1 MAISATRVLL
11 TMATFLSGLLAG
23 FNLDR
28 SLVHN
33 AAWRRLGAAAWAAYS
48 LDADLSFR
56 AAMLYPLLGIG
67 VALLSVAAMVSY
79 RRDRSEARSAA
90 LPIYGSALFALSGLL
105 MTFLAGPHML
115 SVPRLIDDPA
125 GLKRAL
131 DGFVFWGDIRGGF
144 QVLAFVANLWSLAL
158 VLARTPRTDIPAMP
172 RM

>member
-67 VALLSVAAMVSY
+67 VALLSVAAMVRY
-79 RRDRSEARSAA
+79 PRDRSEAASAA
-90 LPIYGSALFALSGLL
+90 LPIYGTAPVAL
-105 MTFLAGPHML
+105 
-115 SVPRLIDDPA
+115 
-125 GLKRAL
+125 
-131 DGFVFWGDIRGGF
+131 RG
-144 QVLAFVANLWSLAL
+144 L
-158 VLARTPRTDIPAMP
+158 VLTLLVR
-172 RM
+172 

>member
-79 RRDRSEARSAA
+79 PRDRSEARSPG
-90 LPIYGSALFALSGLL
+90 LPVYG
-105 MTFLAGPHML
+105 
-115 SVPRLIDDPA
+115 
-125 GLKRAL
+125 RAL
-131 DGFVFWGDIRGGF
+131 
-144 QVLAFVANLWSLAL
+144 LSLRRA
-158 VLARTPRTDIPAMP
+158 VMT
-172 RM
+172 

>member
-67 VALLSVAAMVSY
+67 VALLTLAAMVTY
-79 RRDRSEARSAA
+79 PRNPSEARSAA
-90 LPIYGSALFALSGLL
+90 LPIYGSALFEPTGLF
-105 MTFLAGPHML
+105 MTFLP
-115 SVPRLIDDPA
+115 
-125 GLKRAL
+125 
-131 DGFVFWGDIRGGF
+131 
-144 QVLAFVANLWSLAL
+144 
-158 VLARTPRTDIPAMP
+158 
-172 RM
+172 